1 MAVSI
6 SLLCLWALLSS
17 NLVSQ
22 VSGQRLKEG
31 GSINKSLVSL
41 GTVIKQ
47 LGESGF
53 RAETEGGWQYQ

>member
-22 VSGQRLKEG
+22 VSGQRLREG

-47 LGESGF
+47 LGEAF
-53 RAETEGGWQYQ
+53 LNEPDNIHI